1 MFSCLHLMWTL
12 RLFLLWVFQ
21 PHKWQT
27 SLISLSFLWVVRI
40 WPWRPCLTA
49 WAKSHWSH
57 FQGLL
62 VSCLYKIC
70 WLTRRKNWKKNL
82 NLVFCYQNCSSDRD
96 KLLKL
101 EAEDQEFAK
110 FLISLEQFIYTEKQ
124 FMVTECFFN
133 LFLKV
138 PHI

>member
-1 MFSCLHLMWTL
+1 MALKAMFDSMSKITL
-12 RLFLLWVFQ
+12 VAFPRFVSFMSVQDMLTN
-21 PHKWQT
+21 T
-27 SLISLSFLWVVRI
+27 SEKL
-40 WPWRPCLTA
+40 
-49 WAKSHWSH
+49 
-57 FQGLL
+57 
-62 VSCLYKIC
+62 
-70 WLTRRKNWKKNL
+70 KKNL
-82 NLVFCYQNCSSDRD
+82 NLIFCHQNCSSDQD

-110 FLISLEQFIYTEKQ
+110 FLISLEQFIQTEKQ

>member
-1 MFSCLHLMWTL
+1 MALKAMFDSMSKITL
-12 RLFLLWVFQ
+12 VAFPRFVSFMSVQDMLTN
-21 PHKWQT
+21 T
-27 SLISLSFLWVVRI
+27 SEKL
-40 WPWRPCLTA
+40 
-49 WAKSHWSH
+49 K
-57 FQGLL
+57 
-62 VSCLYKIC
+62 
-70 WLTRRKNWKKNL
+70 KKNL